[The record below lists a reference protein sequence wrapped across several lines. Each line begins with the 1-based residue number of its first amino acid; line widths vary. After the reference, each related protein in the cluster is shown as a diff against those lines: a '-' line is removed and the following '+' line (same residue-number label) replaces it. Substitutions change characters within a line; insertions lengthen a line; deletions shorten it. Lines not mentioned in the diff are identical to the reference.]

1 MFSSTLKM
9 TVPASDNGASQGL
22 LMPKL
27 QYRFRILFD
36 NLGISQPTTEL
47 TKQVMDFTR
56 PNLEFTEIPIE
67 VYNST
72 IYLAGKP
79 KWQAVTVNLRDDV
92 NGNVAKLVGEQIQKQ
107 FDFSEQASAASGIDY
122 KFLLRCQI
130 LDGANGAFGPSAQ
143 NVLEEWELYGCYIAS
158 ANYNALNYG
167 ANDPVT
173 ISLSI
178 RFDNAVQS
186 PLDSGASAAGIGVN
200 VGRTIGQNTTGIG
213 TAGSSPQG

>member
-36 NLGISQPTTEL
+36 NFGISQPTTEL
-47 TKQVMDFTR
+47 TKQVMDFSR
-56 PNLEFTEIPIE
+56 PNLEFAEIPIE
-67 VYNST
+67 VYNSR

-79 KWQAVTVNLRDDV
+79 TWQSVTVNLRDDV

-107 FDFSEQASAASGIDY
+107 FDFNEQASAASGIDY

-130 LDGANGAFGPSAQ
+130 LDGANGQFGPTAQ
-143 NVLEEWELYGCYIAS
+143 NILEEWALYGCYIAS
-158 ANYNALNYG
+158 ANYGALNYG
-167 ANDPVT
+167 ANEPATVALT
-173 ISLSI
+173 I

-186 PLDSGASAAGIGVN
+186 PLDSGPSAAGIGVN

-213 TAGSSPQG
+213 TAGSTPQG